1 MFFKQ
6 VKSAVGEQGIRL
18 KSLVDTGLRIAIHP
32 VDASRKHAATPQ
44 DVAFEQIEA
53 LIAQSG
59 ACLLIPTGKHR
70 AVIGKLADSGET
82 LDVQFH
88 DAWIDAICL
97 EKGVTI
103 VWTEDRDFTAC
114 QELFCQSPKV
124 PVFLLNTLLA
134 QLELVQAATTNI
146 AL

>member
-1 MFFKQ
+1 MLFKQ
-6 VKSAVGEQGIRL
+6 AKSAASEQGIEL
-18 KSLVDTGLRIAIHP
+18 KSLVEAGLRMAIHP

-59 ACLLIPTGKHR
+59 ACLLIPTGRHR
-70 AVIGKLADSGET
+70 AVLGKLADSGET
-82 LDVQFH
+82 LDVRFH

-97 EKGVTI
+97 EKGVTT

-114 QELFCQSPKV
+114 QQLFCQSPKDL
-124 PVFLLNTLLA
+124 FFY
-134 QLELVQAATTNI
+134 
-146 AL
+146 